1 MHKIYKF
8 ISYTILL
15 TLLFSLQSISA
26 ENLLSKNISKYI
38 YELKKFKCNFI
49 QSSPDGTVSEG
60 SMIYSENK
68 IRVNYIKP
76 YVVTFVAKKNKAMYF
91 NEDLMEL
98 HYFNPDKTAFH
109 IFKSFFELH
118 NMPKDTYEIIENNNV
133 INVELIKILVDDI
146 SNFSIIFQNSPIELK
161 KIKWTGDD
169 GNYTFSIYNLNSE
182 VVINKETFSMVNPI
196 LNN

>member
-76 YVVTFVAKKNKAMYF
+76 YVVTFVAKKIKQCT
-91 NEDLMEL
+91 LM
-98 HYFNPDKTAFH
+98 KT
-109 IFKSFFELH
+109 
-118 NMPKDTYEIIENNNV
+118 
-133 INVELIKILVDDI
+133 
-146 SNFSIIFQNSPIELK
+146 
-161 KIKWTGDD
+161 
-169 GNYTFSIYNLNSE
+169 
-182 VVINKETFSMVNPI
+182 
-196 LNN
+196 